1 MKNKINGNIYSIT
14 HMIMKIDFPLCLKA
28 AIIAILIIY
37 SSHVIH
43 SQPSIQWQNT
53 IGGSANDGLTSL
65 TSLSDGGFIA
75 IGASES
81 NISGDKTEDSQGD
94 YDYWIVKLDDSGN
107 IVWQNTIGGSGTDV
121 IQSIQ
126 ETDDGSLVCTG
137 YSNSN
142 ISGDKTE
149 NAIGGYDYWILKL
162 DASGNVIWQNTIGGD
177 GNDVAYTIEQTTD
190 GGYIC
195 GGQSISDASG
205 DKTENSNGDND
216 YWVIKLDENGQIEWQ
231 NTIGGDNDDR
241 LFATHQTTDG
251 GYICAGNSMSNAS
264 GDKSENNIGFMDYW
278 VVKLDAS
285 GNIQW
290 ENTIGG
296 DDDERLYSIQ
306 QTTDGGYICGG
317 GSPSNISGD
326 KTENSNG
333 QMDYW
338 VVKLNT
344 SGTIEWQNTI
354 GGSDWDNLIYVQPT
368 SDGGYICGGESS
380 SNISGDKTENSK
392 GQKDYWA
399 IKLNNTGEIVWQK
412 TLGGSLDDIIYTIEQ
427 TPGNGY
433 IIGGYSDSNTSGDKT
448 EDSNG
453 ADDFWIVKI
462 SGDSNLVWPGDAN
475 FDGVANNFD
484 LFPIGIGFGSS
495 GPIRT
500 DATTNW
506 EAQPANDWSG
516 IYNNGQ
522 NYKHADCNGD
532 GIIDEFDRQAILNNY
547 SAMHNKGNTEVDV
560 DVTDPEI
567 YFDMS
572 LPGLDTASVSQALSI
587 PIQLG
592 SFDTPVNDVYGIAF
606 TIHYDASLIDT
617 SQLNI
622 NFATS
627 WLGTEDNDMITLQKN
642 FGTDG
647 EVHVSMVRTDQ
658 SNIVSNYG
666 QIATLDIVVA
676 DDLAGKT
683 NAEYAE
689 LPLSFS
695 NALITSVTEDEL
707 AINTTEASLII
718 SSDPSSVHNLKNQ
731 RDISVYPNPSK
742 GCINIQ
748 NQSSYNQLTIMI
760 TDQFGR
766 NILMDDLQDTHTKI
780 DLSHLNNGFYHIKIT
795 DKSGTILNTQTIS
808 ILK

>member
-1 MKNKINGNIYSIT
+1 MKNKINGNNHSIN
-14 HMIMKIDFPLCLKA
+14 HIIMKIDLPLCLKA
-28 AIIAILIIY
+28 MLIAVFIIFSGYIIR
-37 SSHVIH
+37 
-43 SQPSIQWQNT
+43 SQPTVQWQNT

-81 NISGDKTEDSQGD
+81 NISGDKTENSQGD

-126 ETDDGSLVCTG
+126 ETNDGNLICAG

-162 DASGNVIWQNTIGGD
+162 DALGNILWQNTIGGD

-195 GGQSISDASG
+195 GGQSISDISG

-216 YWVIKLDENGQIEWQ
+216 YWIIKLDENGQIEWQ

-241 LFATHQTTDG
+241 LFATHQTDDG

-264 GDKSENNIGFMDYW
+264 GDKAENAIGFMDYW

-338 VVKLNT
+338 VVKLNA
-344 SGTIEWQNTI
+344 SGAIEWQNTI
-354 GGSDWDNLIYVQPT
+354 GGSDWDNLIYAQQT

-484 LFPIGIGFGSS
+484 LFPVGIGFGST
-495 GPIRT
+495 GPVRAN
-500 DATTNW
+500 ATTNW
-506 EAQPANDWSG
+506 EAQSANDWSN

-532 GIIDEFDRQAILNNY
+532 GIIDEFDPQAILNNY
-547 SAMHNKGNTEVDV
+547 SAMHNKGNTEDDV

-572 LPGLDTASVSQALSI
+572 LPGLDTVSVSQALSI

-592 SFDTPVNDVYGIAF
+592 SFETPVNEVYGIAF

-642 FGTDG
+642 FGTNG
-647 EVHVSMVRTDQ
+647 EVHVSMVRTNQ
-658 SNIVSNYG
+658 SNIASSYG

-695 NALITSVTEDEL
+695 NALITSVTEGEL
-707 AINTTEASLII
+707 AIHTTEASLII

-731 RDISVYPNPSK
+731 MNISVYPNPSQ

-766 NILMDDLQDTHTKI
+766 NIHMDDLQDTHTKI

-795 DKSGTILNTQTIS
+795 DKSGTMLNTQTIS